1 MITREQFQDGL
12 KKIASAHRFF
22 KMPEQDMLA
31 FWYDRLVN
39 LPPEAFVK
47 ACHELA
53 VTPVT
58 PNNIL
63 AEIIER
69 SHRSLGLLNA
79 EGAFEILQ
87 NHLRDFYAP
96 GFGPSAMVAIA
107 NRLSRLG
114 KFELLAYLDRY
125 GARIVYDDN
134 RSALFAQFRDDYNS
148 GVAEERRK
156 ALARIEARKQLQAQ
170 NAARAAL
177 PESFVEEPDALNSG

>member
-47 ACHELA
+47 ACDELA
-53 VTPVT
+53 VTSVT
-58 PNNIL
+58 PNNLL

-69 SHRSLGLLNA
+69 SNRALGALDAAQAFDCLLEN
-79 EGAFEILQ
+79 
-87 NHLRDFYAP
+87 LRNFYAP
-96 GFGPSAMVAIA
+96 ELGAAAMNAIA
-107 NRLSRLG
+107 QRLERTG
-114 KFELLAYLDRY
+114 KPELLAYLERY
-125 GARIVYDDN
+125 GTRIVYDDN

-177 PESFVEEPDALNSG
+177 PESVAEEPAALNSG